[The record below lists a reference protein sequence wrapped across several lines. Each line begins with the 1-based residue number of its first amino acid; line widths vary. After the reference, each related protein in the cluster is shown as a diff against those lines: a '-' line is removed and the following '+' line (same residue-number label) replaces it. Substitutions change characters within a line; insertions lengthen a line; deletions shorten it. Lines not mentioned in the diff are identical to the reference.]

1 MSIQKSSQLNPPER
15 VKDRST
21 STSPAPAAYSNFS
34 GVKDKTDDTPG
45 PRPAQHQQSPQA
57 SGKVNMPSPAQSHYQ
72 QQPQWQQ
79 QQQQQQQQ
87 PAHGG
92 SSQND
97 YAPPSGPPPNFGHSQ
112 QHSSTDYAP
121 PSGPPPSWGH
131 NQSSTNDD
139 FAPPAGPPPSHARPN
154 QSNHDF
160 APPPGPPPSQRQH
173 HYDDYAPPPGPPP
186 SHHRPPMNDDY
197 TQPPPGP
204 PPSQFQ
210 PAAANKQHDWES
222 FVPDT
227 ALFPPPP
234 AFFTGYD
241 RSHTTNATEEEANA
255 GEAWCVQNPLTAP
268 MDLDPVALDA
278 LRTHN
283 IRLMASPQFRGK
295 LDWVSPGVWKGKTE
309 KAAGD
314 ACIISYPPLYCVK
327 YDSPLIPS
335 VAAQRTTKSIYYEV
349 SIPSRSAAAAS
360 NNPFLGGGGGGG
372 GGNDDEITLALGF
385 TALPYPAFR
394 MPGWHRGSLAVHGDD
409 GHKYVNDRWGGKDFT
424 RPFRRGE
431 TYGIGMTFTNTG
443 GRLDVNVFF
452 TREGRITEQ
461 WDLHEEGDAEQDL
474 PVTGLEGFHD
484 LSCAIGTYS
493 AVEFEAVFEP
503 SRWKFRPQGL

>member
-1 MSIQKSSQLNPPER
+1 MCFGS
-15 VKDRST
+15 
-21 STSPAPAAYSNFS
+21 
-34 GVKDKTDDTPG
+34 KDKTDDTPG
-45 PRPAQHQQSPQA
+45 PRPAQHQQSPSQA
-57 SGKVNMPSPAQSHYQ
+57 SAGKVNMPSPRQSLHQ

-79 QQQQQQQQ
+79 QQ
-87 PAHGG
+87 PAYGNNN
-92 SSQND
+92 QND
-97 YAPPSGPPPNFGHSQ
+97 YAPPSGPPPNSGHNQ
-112 QHSSTDYAP
+112 QHSGNNDYAP

-131 NQSSTNDD
+131 NQSSANDD
-139 FAPPAGPPPSHARPN
+139 FAPPPGPPPTHARPN
-154 QSNHDF
+154 QSYDDVAPPPGPPPSHQPPMSEEYGAPPPGPPPSHRQHQDDF
-160 APPPGPPPSQRQH
+160 APPPGPPPSHHQH
-173 HYDDYAPPPGPPP
+173 HQDDYVAPPPGPPP
-186 SHHRPPMNDDY
+186 SHLQRQDDY

-204 PPSQFQ
+204 PPSQ
-210 PAAANKQHDWES
+210 AKKQHDWES

-255 GEAWCVQNPLTAP
+255 GEAWCAQNPLTAP

-283 IRLMASPQFRGK
+283 IRLMSSPQFRGK
-295 LDWVSPGVWKGKTE
+295 LDWVSAGVWKGRTE

-335 VAAQRTTKSIYYEV
+335 APSRAKTIYYEV
-349 SIPSRSAAAAS
+349 SIPRAGS
-360 NNPFLGGGGGGG
+360 NNPFLGAMG
-372 GGNDDEITLALGF
+372 GGNNDDITLALGF

-409 GHKYVNDRWGGKDFT
+409 GHKYINDRWGGKDFT

-431 TYGIGMTFTNTG
+431 TYGIGMTFTNAG
-443 GRLDVNVFF
+443 GKLDVNVFF

-461 WDLHEEGDAEQDL
+461 WDLHEEADSEQDL

-484 LSCAIGTYS
+484 LSCAIGTFS

-503 SRWKFRPQGL
+503 GRWKFRPQGL

>member
-1 MSIQKSSQLNPPER
+1 
-15 VKDRST
+15 
-21 STSPAPAAYSNFS
+21 
-34 GVKDKTDDTPG
+34 
-45 PRPAQHQQSPQA
+45 
-57 SGKVNMPSPAQSHYQ
+57 MPSPKQSLHQ
-72 QQPQWQQ
+72 QQQQQSQWQQ
-79 QQQQQQQQ
+79 QQQQHQQQ
-87 PAHGG
+87 PAYGNPNQN
-92 SSQND
+92 QND
-97 YAPPSGPPPNFGHSQ
+97 YAPPSGPPPNFGHNQQ
-112 QHSSTDYAP
+112 QHSSGNDYAP
-121 PSGPPPSWGH
+121 PSGPPQNWGH
-131 NQSSTNDD
+131 NNQSSANED
-139 FAPPAGPPPSHARPN
+139 FAPRPGPN
-154 QSNHDF
+154 DDDF
-160 APPPGPPPSQRQH
+160 APPPGPPPSHRPLMNNDDFAPPPGPPPSHRQH
-173 HYDDYAPPPGPPP
+173 QDDYAPPPGPPP
-186 SHHRPPMNDDY
+186 SHQQHHQHQQDDYAPPPGPPPSHPRQDDY

-204 PPSQFQ
+204 PPSQSK
-210 PAAANKQHDWES
+210 PKQHDWES

-283 IRLMASPQFRGK
+283 IRLMSSPQFRGK
-295 LDWVSPGVWKGKTE
+295 LDWVSAGVWKGKTE

-327 YDSPLIPS
+327 YDSPLIP
-335 VAAQRTTKSIYYEV
+335 ANQARGPKTIYYEV
-349 SIPSRSAAAAS
+349 SIPRLGS
-360 NNPFLGGGGGGG
+360 NNPFLDSMG
-372 GGNDDEITLALGF
+372 GGNEEITLALGF

-443 GRLDVNVFF
+443 ERLDVNVFF

-484 LSCAIGTYS
+484 LSCAIGIFS

-503 SRWKFRPQGL
+503 GRWKFRLQGF